1 MSINY
6 ADIVMSSSSS
16 SNKVLL
22 EGSGTMTVAGLSGQ
36 GETHT
41 IATIAHNYGSD
52 NLLFQVSTNGGPTN
66 GVMLPWESNDGRS
79 IQWASVD
86 ATNLY
91 ITVNSNNSGSGTVPS
106 YIIDY
111 FYRILV
117 P

>member
-6 ADIVMSSSSS
+6 ADIIMSSNSS

-22 EGSGTMTVAGLSGQ
+22 EGSGTLSVAALPGA

-52 NLLFQVSTNGGPTN
+52 DLLFQVSTNGGPTN
-66 GVMLPWESNDGRS
+66 GVMLPWESNDGRN
-79 IQWASVD
+79 IQWASID
-86 ATNLY
+86 STNLY
-91 ITVNSNNSGSGTVPS
+91 ITVNSNDSSGSGAPAYTIN
-106 YIIDY
+106 YY
-111 FYRILV
+111 YRILV